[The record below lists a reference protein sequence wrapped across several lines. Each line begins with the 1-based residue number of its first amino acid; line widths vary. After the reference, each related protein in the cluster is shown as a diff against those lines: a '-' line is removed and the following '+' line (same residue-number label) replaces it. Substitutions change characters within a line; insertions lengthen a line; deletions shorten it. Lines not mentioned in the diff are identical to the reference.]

1 MIAISLSHCRIT
13 IFHFVVEDT
22 HEKPTVTFMGEQP
35 NLQYVSGRVQCIHSM
50 ELINSYIIYIPSL
63 SFVFLQNFLVTGKCI
78 GQPNYVG
85 CKYWVLLTHATKGS
99 LSFTHCCVYCGYVMW
114 LELLLN
120 FFYSCRKKNKSTM
133 CFHCTI
139 VMVLCEHVHMWM
151 YTSSICEEQWILN
164 KHN

>member
-114 LELLLN
+114 LELRMLLN
-120 FFYSCRKKNKSTM
+120 FFYSCRKKKQEHNVFPLYYCDGVVWT
-133 CFHCTI
+133 CT
-139 VMVLCEHVHMWM
+139 HVNVHKQHMWRAM
-151 YTSSICEEQWILN
+151 NT
-164 KHN
+164 